1 MANVML
7 AGLFFIIIEGAD
19 YRKVNIPTL
28 DLEHN

>member
-7 AGLFFIIIEGAD
+7 AGLLLIIMEAAD